1 MAASKQVVGLT
12 MGDPAGIGSEIIV
25 KSVPDADSESRYVVL
40 GDMDVMA
47 DAVDA
52 CKSDLELREVASVEE
67 AQSDAGVLDVLDFD
81 NVDEIARGETRGEY
95 GQAGLDYLEEAID
108 LAMNDRIDAMCNAPL
123 NKKALELAG
132 SEYAGHTN
140 LLADRTGT
148 EEYSMLLLQ
157 GNIRVTHVSV
167 HVSLE
172 EAIQQVTTENVL
184 ETIQVTVEGLREL
197 GIDSP
202 RIAVAG
208 LNPHAGEEGVLGTR
222 DMEEIQPAVE
232 QAQAEGIDASGPF
245 ASDNIFNQAAVDRFD
260 GVVAMYHDQGHIP
273 AYVHGVLDSG
283 GVAGVNMTIG
293 LPIIRT
299 STMHG
304 TAFDIAGTGI
314 ADPDSMLEAINAASQ
329 AAVANQEQ

>member
-1 MAASKQVVGLT
+1 MTANKQVVGLT

-25 KSVPDADSESRYVVL
+25 KSVPDADSESQYVVL

-52 CKSDLELREVASVEE
+52 CKSDLKLREVASVEE
-67 AQSDAGVLDVLDFD
+67 AQDTVGVLDVLDFD

-148 EEYSMLLLQ
+148 EKYSMLLLQ
-157 GNIRVTHVSV
+157 GNIRITHISV

-245 ASDNIFNQAAVDRFD
+245 APDNIFNQVAVDRFD

-314 ADPDSMLEAINAASQ
+314 ADPDSMLDAINAASQ
-329 AAVANQEQ
+329 AAVANQD